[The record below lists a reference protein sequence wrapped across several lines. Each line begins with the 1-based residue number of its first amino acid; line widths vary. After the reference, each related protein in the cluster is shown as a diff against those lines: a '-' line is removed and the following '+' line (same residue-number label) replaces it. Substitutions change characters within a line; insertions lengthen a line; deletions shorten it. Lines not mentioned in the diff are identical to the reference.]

1 MTPHCSRVTIHGVPA
16 TMSDNDVFDYISQF
30 FPIISAG
37 VLRDTETG
45 DGCWNYVSL
54 LISIGSCIVTV
65 ETEKCGEFSSFV
77 NNELHFPRV
86 ALSWPFYTR
95 WVERHLPWRI
105 EASLLSQS
113 IRRLCRVILGSVI
126 MSFKV
131 ILPFTLIPCIM
142 FFCIVFFTSS
152 YLQMVHFSLPF
163 LPTIPWSW
171 GNHLKAQVLSL
182 RVVALLHHATF
193 LFARIQISLRF
204 RNPLAISSLAP
215 PSPLVL
221 PSSRLQLF
229 HSFTVIS
236 LLVICTITR
245 ILVWNLRVPIVKGL
259 LELIYLCIIYHRV
272 WWMRIWRQSSLHL
285 ALSLVRK
292 SILIRSVVSPKDLG
306 LWVLHRVKLL
316 KQLLWVWVDS
326 RSERN
331 GWKCNTKRKK
341 VACRDGRE
349 QSYVVLLVGE

>member
-1 MTPHCSRVTIHGVPA
+1 
-16 TMSDNDVFDYISQF
+16 
-30 FPIISAG
+30 
-37 VLRDTETG
+37 
-45 DGCWNYVSL
+45 
-54 LISIGSCIVTV
+54 
-65 ETEKCGEFSSFV
+65 
-77 NNELHFPRV
+77 
-86 ALSWPFYTR
+86 
-95 WVERHLPWRI
+95 
-105 EASLLSQS
+105 
-113 IRRLCRVILGSVI
+113 